1 MTYPYAM
8 TGFGVMLNIRLRR
21 VKPFRTNQKN
31 APRSADQVLNATKL
45 GAAPMTVLSANL
57 AEASTLGEEQ

>member
-45 GAAPMTVLSANL
+45 GAAAMTVLSANL
-57 AEASTLGEEQ
+57 AEASTLGEE